1 MRSLIIPAAAVVL
14 ATATLSLPAQAAS
27 QYRHYAHHRLPYA
40 HTLPG
45 SGGFG
50 TGPYWQGEPTDHR
63 SIWRNGYYQ
72 GNDPDPG
79 IRFDLMRDGRN
90 YAH

>member
-1 MRSLIIPAAAVVL
+1 MRSTMFAAAAVAVTTAML
-14 ATATLSLPAQAAS
+14 ALPAQAAS
-27 QYRHYAHHRLPYA
+27 HRRYHPFHGTHY
-40 HTLPG
+40 G
-45 SGGFG
+45 FSGGFG
-50 TGPYWQGEPTDHR
+50 TGPYSQGEPTDR
-63 SIWRNGYYQ
+63 RPIWRNGYYQ

>member
-1 MRSLIIPAAAVVL
+1 MRSSIFSTAAVVF
-14 ATATLSLPAQAAS
+14 ATAILALPAQAAP
-27 QYRHYAHHRLPYA
+27 YHRHNAPHARIF
-40 HTLPG
+40 G

-50 TGPYWQGEPTDHR
+50 NGPYWQGTAMGHGA
-63 SIWRNGYYQ
+63 IWRNGYYQ